1 MPERVLAPVSHS
13 ADSHCADGFVSC
25 SSADSHRADDV
36 SPDTMLAVSSYNV
49 SKQGLE
55 ALCVCVTVVVEV
67 VEPGLPPAHSM
78 PVRGNFGSSI
88 WLHNFRRTEGTL
100 LRARRHLGTMP
111 RWTRTTPHLTMAM
124 ASTHQEEAEQINMV
138 NPTVNT
144 RSNEDFD
151 DGDGKVHLNNMMLA
165 ASKDSGEGEDET
177 AISLPGNCKALSLK
191 MQPAH
196 PIYEMAEAVATSNSK
211 RRWQWPLT

>member
-13 ADSHCADGFVSC
+13 ADSHRADGLASC

-55 ALCVCVTVVVEV
+55 ALCVCFTVVVEV

-88 WLHNFRRTEGTL
+88 WLHKIL
-100 LRARRHLGTMP
+100 DAP
-111 RWTRTTPHLTMAM
+111 RVP
-124 ASTHQEEAEQINMV
+124 S
-138 NPTVNT
+138 
-144 RSNEDFD
+144 
-151 DGDGKVHLNNMMLA
+151 
-165 ASKDSGEGEDET
+165 
-177 AISLPGNCKALSLK
+177 CAL
-191 MQPAH
+191 
-196 PIYEMAEAVATSNSK
+196 VATSARCRVGRG
-211 RRWQWPLT
+211 RRHT

>member
-1 MPERVLAPVSHS
+1 
-13 ADSHCADGFVSC
+13 
-25 SSADSHRADDV
+25 
-36 SPDTMLAVSSYNV
+36 
-49 SKQGLE
+49 
-55 ALCVCVTVVVEV
+55 
-67 VEPGLPPAHSM
+67 
-78 PVRGNFGSSI
+78 
-88 WLHNFRRTEGTL
+88 
-100 LRARRHLGTMP
+100 
-111 RWTRTTPHLTMAM
+111 MAM

-165 ASKDSGEGEDET
+165 ASKDSGEGEDEI

-211 RRWQWPLT
+211 RRWQ